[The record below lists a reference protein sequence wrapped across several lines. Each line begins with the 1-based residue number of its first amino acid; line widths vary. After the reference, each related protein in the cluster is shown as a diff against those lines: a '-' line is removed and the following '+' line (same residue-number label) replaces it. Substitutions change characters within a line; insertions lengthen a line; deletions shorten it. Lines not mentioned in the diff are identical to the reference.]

1 MRRTLYPADQ
11 KYDLFHI
18 KQSHISYVDLW
29 YSLIFRCEN
38 RYVLL
43 TFSGCPRADPE
54 IPGLLFLQKRLHT
67 TTFFRKKVFVRMIK
81 LNAKYVVHNGCY
93 SNKLLIFNMYACS
106 FYLRHFRCTRA
117 HSLKFV
123 INIFVKRLDTT
134 TFFERNTSIHRITLN
149 PKCNILNKLLPEEP
163 TYF

>member
-29 YSLIFRCEN
+29 DSLIFRFEN
-38 RYVLL
+38 RHMLL
-43 TFSGCPRADPE
+43 PFPGAPRADPE
-54 IPGLLFLQKRLHT
+54 IPGLLFLRKRLHT
-67 TTFFRKKVFVRMIK
+67 TTFFRKKVFVRTIK
-81 LNAKYVVHNGCY
+81 LNAKYVVYNGCY
-93 SNKLLIFNMYACS
+93 SSKLLIFNMYTCS
-106 FYLRHFRCTRA
+106 FYLRHFRCA
-117 HSLKFV
+117 HEHSLKFV

-134 TFFERNTSIHRITLN
+134 TLFERNTPIHMINLN

-163 TYF
+163 TDF